1 LPGFSILYDFSFGK
15 NVYYTHK
22 TITIGLLRMK
32 YIVLLPF
39 IFFGFQLTA
48 QDVNLSSEVYPEFK
62 ECENIDYENQAQCFN
77 HTLITYI
84 VSNFEMPEI
93 VLTESYRGQFTIIF
107 EVDESGEFQM
117 IYLDAAYDELKEEIQ
132 RVFKSLPVIKPATYN
147 GRPIHMQFKM
157 PLKIPLQ
164 NNVVVQPVKAADGIE
179 LQEEEESETVVQTVT
194 NELSE
199 YEKIKSDKFTS
210 PRYSSQINI
219 PLSHEF
225 YSRFDA
231 QFNQIGTNTHSAS
244 KPLMFS
250 EVNKYYDFEAN
261 RDEMLQDRNT
271 LAGRKLWNEHLVRF
285 QTEKYWFAID
295 PGFDLQIGKDFEQTE
310 HDFTYNNGREFIIQG
325 GLGDK
330 FNFYSVIYE
339 SQGRFAQYYNNFAES
354 IRPAGGDP
362 AIIPGRGIA
371 KTFMNDG
378 YDYPVAEG
386 YLSFTPSEF
395 INIQFGHGNN
405 FIGDGYRSL
414 LLSDNPS
421 PYPYLKLNTKFWKIK
436 YTNTWMSLRD
446 VRPAVTN
453 SGSFRTK
460 YIANHYLSLNISK
473 RLNLGFFESV
483 MWENDNDRGF
493 DLNYLNPVIF
503 YRAIEFA
510 TGADGGN
517 AIIGLTGKY
526 KISNQMYAYGQWL
539 IDEFSSSDVFG
550 GEGSWKNKLGFQLG
564 LKYFNAFDVK
574 NLYLQAEY
582 NQVRPYTYS
591 HNSVTL
597 NYGHNN
603 QSMAHLWGAN
613 FREIIGIARYK
624 KDRWYGAAKLI
635 YGERGFDF
643 SETGDYYGQDIY
655 RNEEDRPFDT
665 GVEIGQGNTSN
676 SFYSELEAG
685 YIVNPTTNLKLF
697 ASFIYRDFNPQ
708 ANTSANF
715 ENSTAWINFGLRTDI
730 FNWYFDY

>member
-1 LPGFSILYDFSFGK
+1 
-15 NVYYTHK
+15 
-22 TITIGLLRMK
+22 MK
-32 YIVLLPF
+32 YILLLPLLLF
-39 IFFGFQLTA
+39 SFQISA
-48 QDVNLSSEVYPEFK
+48 QDVNLSSEIYPEFE
-62 ECENIDYENQAQCFN
+62 ECASVDYSSQEYCFN
-77 HTLITYI
+77 STLVNFIK
-84 VSNFEMPEI
+84 SNFEVPEI
-93 VLTESYRGQFTIIF
+93 VQNENYKGQLTIIF
-107 EVDESGEFQM
+107 EVDETGKFQL
-117 IYLDAAYDELKEEIQ
+117 IYMDAAYDELKTETQ
-132 RVFKSLPVIKPATYN
+132 RVFEALPEIKPATYN
-147 GRPIHMQFKM
+147 GRPVHMQFKM

-164 NNVVVQPVKAADGIE
+164 NNVVVEPVG
-179 LQEEEESETVVQTVT
+179 EEDEIQLRDDVEVEDKEEP
-194 NELSE
+194 NALSE
-199 YEKIKSDKFTS
+199 YERIKSDEFTS
-210 PRYSSQINI
+210 PRYTSQISI

-231 QFNQIGTNTHSAS
+231 AFNEIGTNTHSAS
-244 KPLMFS
+244 KPLMFA
-250 EVNKYYDFEAN
+250 EVNPYYDFKAN
-261 RDEMLQDRNT
+261 RDELLQDRNS
-271 LAGRKLWNEHLVRF
+271 LAGRKLWNEHLIRF
-285 QTEKYWFAID
+285 QTEKYWFTLD

-310 HDFTYNNGREFIIQG
+310 HDFTYNNTRELIIQG
-325 GLGDK
+325 GLGKK

-339 SQGRFAQYYNNFAES
+339 NQGRFAQYYNNYAES

-362 AIIPGRGIA
+362 AIVPGRGIA
-371 KTFMNDG
+371 KTFMDDG

-414 LLSDNPS
+414 LLSDNPT
-421 PYPYLKLNTKFWKIK
+421 PHPYLKLNTKFWKIK

-446 VRPAVTN
+446 VRPEVVN

-526 KISNQMYAYGQWL
+526 KFSNQMYAYGQWL
-539 IDEFSSSDVFG
+539 IDEFSSTDVFG
-550 GEGSWKNKLGFQLG
+550 GDGSWKNKLGFQAG
-564 LKYFNAFDVK
+564 LKYFNAFGVDD
-574 NLYLQAEY
+574 LYLQAEY

-591 HNSVTL
+591 HNSITL

-613 FREIIGIARYK
+613 FREIIGVARYR
-624 KDRWYGAAKLI
+624 KDRWYGSAKLI
-635 YGERGFDF
+635 YGKRGFDF

-655 RNEEDRPFDT
+655 RTEEDRPFDS
-665 GVEIGQGNTSN
+665 GVKIGQGNTTN

-685 YIVNPTTNLKLF
+685 YLVNPTTNLKLF

-708 ANTSANF
+708 AKTVTNF
-715 ENSTAWINFGLRTDI
+715 ENSTTWINFGLRTDI

>member
-1 LPGFSILYDFSFGK
+1 
-15 NVYYTHK
+15 
-22 TITIGLLRMK
+22 MK
-32 YIVLLPF
+32 YIILLSF
-39 IFFGFQLTA
+39 LILSFQLSA
-48 QDVNLSSEVYPEFK
+48 QDANLSSEVYPEF
-62 ECENIDYENQAQCFN
+62 EDCENVDYKDQAFCFN
-77 HTLITYI
+77 KTLINHI
-84 VSNFEMPEI
+84 KSNFQLPEI
-93 VLTESYRGQFTIIF
+93 VQAENYTGQLTIIF
-107 EVDESGEFQM
+107 EVDEEGKFQV
-117 IYLDAAYDELKEEIQ
+117 IYLDAAYDELKDEVR
-132 RVFKSLPVIKPATYN
+132 RVFEELPVIKPATYN
-147 GRPIHMQFKM
+147 GRPVHMQFKL
-157 PLKIPLQ
+157 PLKIPLS
-164 NNVVVQPVKAADGIE
+164 NNVIVQPVEEEDEIE
-179 LQEEEESETVVQTVT
+179 LKAEEEEQDVITENPLT
-194 NELSE
+194 E
-199 YEKIKSDKFTS
+199 YENIKSDEFAS
-210 PRYSSQINI
+210 PRYTSQINI

-231 QFNQIGTNTHSAS
+231 EFNQIGTNTHSAS
-244 KPLMFS
+244 KPLMFN
-250 EVNKYYDFEAN
+250 EVNRYYDFEAN
-261 RDEMLQDRNT
+261 RDAMLQNRSSW
-271 LAGRKLWNEHLVRF
+271 AGRKLWNEHLVRF
-285 QTEKYWFAID
+285 QTNDYWFTLD
-295 PGFDLQIGKDFEQTE
+295 PGLDLQIGKDFEQE
-310 HDFTYNNGREFIIQG
+310 DHDFTYNNGRQFIVQG
-325 GLGDK
+325 GLGEK

-339 SQGRFAQYYNNFAES
+339 SQGRFAEYYNRYAES

-362 AIIPGRGIA
+362 AIVPGRGIA
-371 KTFMNDG
+371 KTFMDEG

-386 YLSFTPSEF
+386 YLSFTPADF
-395 INIQFGHGNN
+395 VNIQFGHGNN

-421 PYPYLKLNTKFWKIK
+421 PYPYLKLNTTFWKIK

-446 VRPAVTN
+446 VRPAVVN

-460 YIANHYLSLNISK
+460 YIANHYLSWNVTK

-526 KISNQMYAYGQWL
+526 KLSNQAYAYGQWL
-539 IDEFSSSDVFG
+539 IDEFSSGDVFG

-564 LKYFNAFDVK
+564 LKYFNAFNVD

-591 HNSVTL
+591 HNSITL

-613 FREIIGIARYK
+613 FREFVGIARYK
-624 KDRWYGAAKLI
+624 RDRWYGSAKLI
-635 YGERGFDF
+635 YGKRGFDF
-643 SETGDYYGQDIY
+643 TDFGSKSNYGQDIY
-655 RNEEDRPFDT
+655 RTEEDRPFET
-665 GVEIGQGNTSN
+665 GVKIGQGNTTN
-676 SFYSELEAG
+676 SFYSEFEAG
-685 YIVNPTTNLKLF
+685 YIINPTTNLKLF

-708 ANTSANF
+708 INTPANF
-715 ENSTAWINFGLRTDI
+715 ENSTAWINIGLRTDI

>member
-1 LPGFSILYDFSFGK
+1 
-15 NVYYTHK
+15 
-22 TITIGLLRMK
+22 MK
-32 YIVLLPF
+32 YILLLPL
-39 IFFGFQLTA
+39 ILLNFQIAA
-48 QDVNLSSEVYPEFK
+48 QDNNLSSEIYPEF
-62 ECENIDYENQAQCFN
+62 EQCVNIEYANQAQCFN
-77 HTLITYI
+77 QTLINHI
-84 VSNFEMPEI
+84 ISNFEVPEI
-93 VLTESYRGQFTIIF
+93 VQTESYKGQLTIIF
-107 EVDESGEFQM
+107 EVDEEGEFQL
-117 IYLDAAYDELKEEIQ
+117 IYLDAAYDELKEETR
-132 RVFKSLPVIKPATYN
+132 RVFDLLPNVKPATYN

-157 PLKIPLQ
+157 PLRIPLQ
-164 NNVVVQPVKAADGIE
+164 ENVVVEPVETENEIE
-179 LQEEEESETVVQTVT
+179 VREETGEFISSIDV
-194 NELSE
+194 LSE
-199 YEKIKSDKFTS
+199 YEEIKSDEFTN

-231 QFNQIGTNTHSAS
+231 EFNQIGTNTHSAS
-244 KPLMFS
+244 KPLMFG
-250 EVNKYYDFEAN
+250 EVNPYYDFEEH
-261 RDEMLQDRNT
+261 REELLQDRNT
-271 LAGRKLWNEHLVRF
+271 LVGRKLWNEHLIRF
-285 QTEKYWFAID
+285 QTDKYWFTLD
-295 PGFDLQIGKDFEQTE
+295 PGFDLQLGKDFEQTE
-310 HDFTYNNGREFIIQG
+310 HEFTYNNTRELIIQG
-325 GLGDK
+325 GLGEK

-339 SQGRFAQYYNNFAES
+339 NQGRFAEYYNRFAES

-362 AIIPGRGIA
+362 AIVPGRGIA
-371 KTFMNDG
+371 KTFMDDG

-539 IDEFSSSDVFG
+539 IDEFSSSDIFG
-550 GEGSWKNKLGFQLG
+550 GEGSWKNKLGFQAG
-564 LKYFNAFDVK
+564 LKYFNAFNVRD
-574 NLYLQAEY
+574 LYLQAEY

-591 HNSVTL
+591 HNSITL

-613 FREIIGIARYK
+613 FREIIGIARYR
-624 KDRWYGAAKLI
+624 KDRYFGSAKLI

-655 RNEEDRPFDT
+655 RDEADRPFDT
-665 GVEIGQGNTSN
+665 GVEIGQGNTTN

-708 ANTSANF
+708 ANTITNF
-715 ENSTAWINFGLRTDI
+715 ENSTTWINFGLRTDI

>member
-1 LPGFSILYDFSFGK
+1 
-15 NVYYTHK
+15 
-22 TITIGLLRMK
+22 MK
-32 YIVLLPF
+32 YILLLPL
-39 IFFGFQLTA
+39 ILLNFQIAA
-48 QDVNLSSEVYPEFK
+48 QDNNLSSEIYPEF
-62 ECENIDYENQAQCFN
+62 EQCVNIEYANQAQCFN
-77 HTLITYI
+77 QTLINHI
-84 VSNFEMPEI
+84 ISNFEVPEI
-93 VLTESYRGQFTIIF
+93 VQTESYKGQLTIIF
-107 EVDESGEFQM
+107 EVDEEGEFQL
-117 IYLDAAYDELKEEIQ
+117 IYLDAAYDELKEETR
-132 RVFKSLPVIKPATYN
+132 RVFNLLPNVKPATYN

-157 PLKIPLQ
+157 PLRIPLQ
-164 NNVVVQPVKAADGIE
+164 ENVVVEPVETENEIE
-179 LQEEEESETVVQTVT
+179 VREETGVFTSSNDV
-194 NELSE
+194 LSE
-199 YEKIKSDKFTS
+199 YEEIKSDEFTN

-231 QFNQIGTNTHSAS
+231 EFNQIGTNTHSAS
-244 KPLMFS
+244 KPLMFG
-250 EVNKYYDFEAN
+250 EVNPYYDFEEH
-261 RDEMLQDRNT
+261 RDELLQDRNT
-271 LAGRKLWNEHLVRF
+271 LVGRKLWNEHLIRF
-285 QTEKYWFAID
+285 QTDKYWFTLD
-295 PGFDLQIGKDFEQTE
+295 PGFDLQLGKDFEQTE
-310 HDFTYNNGREFIIQG
+310 HEFTYNNTRELIIQG
-325 GLGDK
+325 GLGEK

-339 SQGRFAQYYNNFAES
+339 NQGRFAEYYNRFAES

-362 AIIPGRGIA
+362 AIVPGRGIA
-371 KTFMNDG
+371 KTFMDDG

-539 IDEFSSSDVFG
+539 IDEFSSSDIFG
-550 GEGSWKNKLGFQLG
+550 GEGSWKNKLGFQAG
-564 LKYFNAFDVK
+564 LKYFNAFNVRD
-574 NLYLQAEY
+574 LYLQAEY

-591 HNSVTL
+591 HNSITL

-613 FREIIGIARYK
+613 FREIIGIARYR
-624 KDRWYGAAKLI
+624 KDRYFGSAKLI

-643 SETGDYYGQDIY
+643 SENGDYYGQDIY
-655 RNEEDRPFDT
+655 RDEADRPFDT
-665 GVEIGQGNTSN
+665 GVEIGQGNTTN

-708 ANTSANF
+708 ANTITNF

>member
-1 LPGFSILYDFSFGK
+1 
-15 NVYYTHK
+15 
-22 TITIGLLRMK
+22 MK
-32 YIVLLPF
+32 YILLLSF
-39 IFFGFQLTA
+39 VILSFQVSA
-48 QDVNLSSEVYPEFK
+48 QDTNLSSELYPEFP
-62 ECENIDYENQAQCFN
+62 ECENIDYTQQPDCFN
-77 HTLITYI
+77 RTLVTYI
-84 VSNFEMPEI
+84 KDNFQVPEI
-93 VLTESYRGQFTIIF
+93 VKNEGYKGQLTIIF
-107 EVDESGEFQM
+107 EVDEEGVFQL
-117 IYLDAAYDELKEEIQ
+117 IYLDAAYDELKEETK
-132 RVFKSLPVIKPATYN
+132 RVFESLPKLKPATYN

-157 PLKIPLQ
+157 PLRIPLQ
-164 NNVVVQPVKAADGIE
+164 NN
-179 LQEEEESETVVQTVT
+179 TVVEPLKEENKIEVKKEDVNFQVPEDENVLT
-194 NELSE
+194 E
-199 YEKIKSDKFTS
+199 YERIKSDDFES
-210 PRYSSQINI
+210 PRYTSQINI

-250 EVNKYYDFEAN
+250 EVNPYYDFEAHRNELLQN
-261 RDEMLQDRNT
+261 RST
-271 LAGRKLWNEHLVRF
+271 WAGKKLWNEHLVRF
-285 QTEKYWFAID
+285 QTEDYWFTID
-295 PGFDLQIGKDFEQTE
+295 PGFDLQIGKDFEQTD

-325 GLGDK
+325 GLGKK

-339 SQGRFAQYYNNFAES
+339 SQGRFAEYYNRFAES
-354 IRPAGGDP
+354 ISPAGGDP
-362 AIIPGRGIA
+362 AIIPGRGVA
-371 KTFMNDG
+371 KTFMDDG

-386 YLSFTPSEF
+386 YLSFTPSNF

-414 LLSDNPS
+414 ILSDNPS

-446 VRPAVTN
+446 VRPAVVN
-453 SGSFRTK
+453 SGSYRTK
-460 YIANHYLSLNISK
+460 YIANHYLSLNVTK

-493 DLNYLNPVIF
+493 DINYLNPVIF

-539 IDEFSSSDVFG
+539 IDEFSSGDVFG
-550 GEGSWKNKLGFQLG
+550 GEGSWKNKLGFQAG
-564 LKYFNAFDVK
+564 IKFFDAFNLD

-591 HNSVTL
+591 HNSITL

-613 FREIIGIARYK
+613 FREFIGIARYK
-624 KDRWYGAAKLI
+624 KERWYGSAKLI
-635 YGERGFDF
+635 YGKRGFDY
-643 SETGDYYGQDIY
+643 SKKGDYYGQDIY

-665 GVEIGQGNTSN
+665 GVKIGQGNTAN
-676 SFYSELEAG
+676 SFYTELESG

-697 ASFIYRDFNPQ
+697 ASFIYRNFNTQ
-708 ANTSANF
+708 TNTATQF
-715 ENSTAWINFGLRTDI
+715 DNSTTWINFGLRTDI

>member
-1 LPGFSILYDFSFGK
+1 
-15 NVYYTHK
+15 
-22 TITIGLLRMK
+22 MK
-32 YIVLLPF
+32 YILLLPF
-39 IFFGFQLTA
+39 LFLSFHITA
-48 QDVNLSSEVYPEFK
+48 QDINLSSEVYPEFP
-62 ECENIDYENQAQCFN
+62 ECENVDYEDQAKCFN
-77 HTLITYI
+77 NTLVNFIT
-84 VSNFEMPEI
+84 SNFQVPE
-93 VLTESYRGQFTIIF
+93 VVNAANYKGQLTIIF
-107 EVDESGEFQM
+107 EVDEEGDFQL
-117 IYLDAAYDELKEEIQ
+117 IYLDAAYDELKDEAN
-132 RVFKSLPVIKPATYN
+132 RVFALLPAVKPATYN

-157 PLKIPLQ
+157 PLRIPLQ
-164 NNVVVQPVKAADGIE
+164 NNATIQQIAED
-179 LQEEEESETVVQTVT
+179 EEITLKSEDT
-194 NELSE
+194 NDKETEDSNALSE
-199 YEKIKSDKFTS
+199 YEKIKSDEFTN
-210 PRYSSQINI
+210 PRYNSQINI

-225 YSRFDA
+225 YSRFDDEL
-231 QFNQIGTNTHSAS
+231 NEIGNNSHSAS
-244 KPLMFS
+244 KPLLFN
-250 EVNKYYDFEAN
+250 EVNKYYDFKAQRE
-261 RDEMLQDRNT
+261 DMLQSRST
-271 LAGRKLWNEHLVRF
+271 FAGRKLWNEHLVRF
-285 QTEKYWFAID
+285 QTDDYWFTID
-295 PGFDLQIGKDFEQTE
+295 PGFDLQIGKDFDQTE

-330 FNFYSVIYE
+330 FNFYSVVYE
-339 SQGRFAQYYNNFAES
+339 SQGRFAEYYNRFAES

-362 AIIPGRGIA
+362 AIVPGRGIA
-371 KTFMNDG
+371 KTFMNEG

-386 YLSFTPSEF
+386 YLSFTPAEF

-421 PYPYLKLNTKFWKIK
+421 PYPYLKLNTNFWKVK

-446 VRPAVTN
+446 VRPAVVN

-460 YIANHYLSLNISK
+460 YIANHYLSLNVTK

-493 DLNYLNPVIF
+493 DINYLNPVIF

-526 KISNQMYAYGQWL
+526 KISNQMYTYGQWL
-539 IDEFSSSDVFG
+539 IDEFSSVDVFG

-564 LKYFNAFDVK
+564 LKYFNAFKVD

-591 HNSVTL
+591 HNSITL

-613 FREIIGIARYK
+613 FREFIAIARYK
-624 KDRWYGAAKLI
+624 QDRWYGSAKLI
-635 YGERGFDF
+635 FGERGFDF
-643 SETGDYYGQDIY
+643 SEFGSKSNYGQDIY
-655 RNEEDRPFDT
+655 RTENDRPLET
-665 GVEIGQGNTSN
+665 GVEIGQGNTTN
-676 SFYSELEAG
+676 SFFTEFEAG

-697 ASFIYRDFNPQ
+697 TSFIYRDFNPQ
-708 ANTSANF
+708 VDTATNF
-715 ENSTAWINFGLRTDI
+715 DNSTTWINFGLRTDI

>member
-1 LPGFSILYDFSFGK
+1 
-15 NVYYTHK
+15 
-22 TITIGLLRMK
+22 MK
-32 YIVLLPF
+32 YIILLSF
-39 IFFGFQLTA
+39 LILSFQLSA
-48 QDVNLSSEVYPEFK
+48 QDAHLSSEVYPEF
-62 ECENIDYENQAQCFN
+62 EDCENVDYKDQAFCFN
-77 HTLITYI
+77 KTLINHI
-84 VSNFEMPEI
+84 KSDFQLPEI
-93 VLTESYRGQFTIIF
+93 VKAENYTGQLTIIF
-107 EVDESGEFQM
+107 EVDEEGKFQV
-117 IYLDAAYDELKEEIQ
+117 IYLDAAYDELKDEIR
-132 RVFKSLPVIKPATYN
+132 RVFEELPLIKPATYN
-147 GRPIHMQFKM
+147 GRPVHMQFKL
-157 PLKIPLQ
+157 PLRIPIS
-164 NNVVVQPVKAADGIE
+164 NNAVVQPVEEGDEIE
-179 LQEEEESETVVQTVT
+179 LKAEEEGQKEITDNPLT
-194 NELSE
+194 E
-199 YEKIKSDKFTS
+199 YENIKSDEFTS
-210 PRYSSQINI
+210 PRYTSQINI

-231 QFNQIGTNTHSAS
+231 EYNRLGTNTHSAS
-244 KPLMFS
+244 KPLMFD
-250 EVNKYYDFEAN
+250 EVNRYYDFEAN
-261 RDEMLQDRNT
+261 RDVMLQNRST
-271 LAGRKLWNEHLVRF
+271 WAGRKLWNEHMVRF
-285 QTEKYWFAID
+285 QTDDYWFTLD
-295 PGFDLQIGKDFEQTE
+295 PGFDLQIGKDFEQE
-310 HDFTYNNGREFIIQG
+310 DHKFTYNNGRQFIVQG
-325 GLGDK
+325 GLGKK

-339 SQGRFAQYYNNFAES
+339 SQGRFAEYYNRYAES

-362 AIIPGRGIA
+362 AIVPGRGIA
-371 KTFMNDG
+371 KTFMDEG

-386 YLSFTPSEF
+386 YLSFSPAEF
-395 INIQFGHGNN
+395 LNIQFGHGNN

-421 PYPYLKLNTKFWKIK
+421 PYPYLKLNTTFWKIK

-446 VRPAVTN
+446 VRPAVVN

-460 YIANHYLSLNISK
+460 YIANHYLSWNVTK

-526 KISNQMYAYGQWL
+526 KFSDRAYAYGQWL
-539 IDEFSSSDVFG
+539 IDEFSSGDVFG

-564 LKYFNAFDVK
+564 LKYFDAFKVDDF
-574 NLYLQAEY
+574 YLQAEY

-591 HNSVTL
+591 HNSISL

-613 FREIIGIARYK
+613 FREFIGIARYK
-624 KDRWYGAAKLI
+624 WDRWYGSAKMI
-635 YGERGFDF
+635 FGKRGFDF
-643 SETGDYYGQDIY
+643 TDFGSKSNYGLDIY
-655 RNEEDRPFDT
+655 RTEDDRPFEK
-665 GVEIGQGNTSN
+665 GVKIGQGNTTN
-676 SFYSELEAG
+676 SFYTEVEAG

-708 ANTSANF
+708 SNTPANF